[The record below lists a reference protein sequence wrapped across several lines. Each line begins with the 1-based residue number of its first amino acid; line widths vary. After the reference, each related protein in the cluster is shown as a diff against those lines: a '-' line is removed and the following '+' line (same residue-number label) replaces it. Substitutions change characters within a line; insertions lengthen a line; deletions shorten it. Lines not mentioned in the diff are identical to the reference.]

1 MPWPTRRCTNGRRG
15 TDWTVG
21 AASHACRRVPAHRR
35 QLVSAHTTIHAM
47 ALAFLAAT
55 TLFALVA
62 SAQPA
67 PERDPSMPRPRSL
80 REPGSG
86 VGEGWIGPGALPPFS
101 PPLPKKFPRTYDVQW
116 FEQPVDHFNLL
127 QPVDPKTRQRKTFM
141 QRLLVHNQ
149 SYGGPGS
156 PVIFYTGAEGS
167 GVDAI
172 WDHSGWIVEQLAANL
187 SALVVMAE
195 HRFFGAS
202 VPFGNS
208 SCELSPRFNASCES
222 SFWPNA
228 SHLGVLSEE
237 QSLQDFAMVVHNLRT
252 ELEGGWESPFI
263 TLGGSLAGEISTWFR
278 IRYPHLVD
286 MALAASAPILGY
298 PGLSD
303 EYGWNRVVTE
313 TFRSVCAAEGVPDA
327 VAFIRSGFSE
337 LATLTPAQLSSH
349 FKTCTPAKK
358 PCDYEVL
365 TSLVANFV
373 GPAAESAY
381 PPSRSPVV
389 SACKSMVGAA
399 SPLQAWTQLLA
410 PAPNETCL
418 NVTWKSCAHLTGT
431 RPATPQSFSDSKLR
445 HLGV

>member
-1 MPWPTRRCTNGRRG
+1 MIAPHMVLW
-15 TDWTVG
+15 
-21 AASHACRRVPAHRR
+21 S
-35 QLVSAHTTIHAM
+35 
-47 ALAFLAAT
+47 FLAAT
-55 TLFALVA
+55 TLLLA
-62 SAQPA
+62 SAQAALP
-67 PERDPSMPRPRSL
+67 RDPSMPRPRSL

-86 VGEGWIGPGALPPFS
+86 FGEGWIGPGALPPFS
-101 PPLPKKFPRTYDVQW
+101 PPLPKQFPRTYDVQW

-208 SCELSPRFNASCES
+208 SCELSPQFNASCES

-237 QSLQDFAMVVHNLRT
+237 QSLQDFAMVVHHLRT
-252 ELEGGWESPFI
+252 ELDGGWESPFI

-337 LATLTPAQLSSH
+337 LATLTPAQLSSQ

-365 TSLVANFV
+365 TEMVANFV
-373 GPAAESAY
+373 GPASESAY

-389 SACKSMVGAA
+389 SACKTMVGATN
-399 SPLQAWTQLLA
+399 SLQAWRQLLA

-418 NVTWKSCAHLTGT
+418 NVTWKSCAHRTGT
-431 RPATPQSFSDSKLR
+431 RPASPQSASGSQPR
-445 HLGV
+445 HIDV